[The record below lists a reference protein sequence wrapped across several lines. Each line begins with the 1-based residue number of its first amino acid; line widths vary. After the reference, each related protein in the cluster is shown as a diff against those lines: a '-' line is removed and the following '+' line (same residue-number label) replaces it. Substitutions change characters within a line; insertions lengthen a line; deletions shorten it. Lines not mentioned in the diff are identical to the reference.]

1 MEPLLGK
8 TLAELQTIAIEAGLP
23 RFVGKQ
29 LCEWI
34 YRKRV
39 TSFEQMT
46 NISLKA
52 RQALQERYV
61 IGRTEPTAEAVSKDG
76 TRKYLFPASVSKLGL
91 PTDANVSASDGEER
105 RHTSPSCRPA
115 ASDATVLPNAVECV
129 YLPEDD
135 RATLCVSTQA
145 GCKMGCKF
153 CMTGT
158 LGFHG
163 NLTADAILAQILHF
177 LSPFTFNLSPLTN
190 LVLMGEGE
198 PMDNIDNVLRAL
210 NVLTSDWGLGWSP
223 KRITVSTVGFLQKPS
238 ATVNGQPALQRFLE
252 ETDCHLAI
260 SLHNPNPEER
270 AAIMPAERLT
280 PISHVLDLVRQYDWS
295 KQRRLSFEY
304 ICWAGVNDDIA
315 HAKQL
320 LRLVSGLPCR
330 VNLIRFHQ
338 STNSPQDVQA
348 LKSTNS
354 PKDVF
359 PASGVPTT
367 NRQWGASSD
376 EQRMVAFRDYLSAHG
391 VTCTIRKSRGEDIL
405 AACGMLVNALQK

>member
-76 TRKYLFPASVSKLGL
+76 TRKYLFPIQAEMPDNRSNDSEKRTL
-91 PTDANVSASDGEER
+91 
-105 RHTSPSCRPA
+105 
-115 ASDATVLPNAVECV
+115 NAQHSTLNYIECV

-135 RATLCVSTQA
+135 RVTLCVSTQA

-177 LSPFTFNLSPLTN
+177 PDLTN

-198 PMDNIDNVLRAL
+198 PMDNIDHVLRAL
-210 NVLTSDWGLGWSP
+210 NVLTSDWGLAWSP
-223 KRITVSTVGFLQKPS
+223 KRITVSTVGILKASPLPSPEGKGEQKNS
-238 ATVNGQPALQRFLE
+238 LQRFLE

-270 AAIMPAERLT
+270 AAIMPAEHLT

-320 LRLVSGLPCR
+320 IRLVSGLPCR

-338 STNSPQDVQA
+338 TSDTQA
-348 LKSTNS
+348 S
-354 PKDVF
+354 PKDSNLQTLKQAQRAQTSYQSQPLF
-359 PASGVPTT
+359 PA
-367 NRQWGASSD
+367 SD

-391 VTCTIRKSRGEDIL
+391 VTCTIRRSRGEDIL